1 MIAGRYTYGRTLFEP
16 FMTAFICY
24 CGQSEHDWP
33 TDLKRLQTNLQQGIA
48 RKLTAVRNQLYFHA
62 QQATPGN
69 WKERYRLWHTLL
81 MYDYGEA
88 NHLASLSDKEYLQ
101 SDYWQVFT
109 HGLKQSCHSQ
119 GNPLDDLEL
128 QARPLCPR
136 PLRGQEIILPQL
148 FLQR

>member
-1 MIAGRYTYGRTLFEP
+1 MAYLHLPEP
-16 FMTAFICY
+16 SA
-24 CGQSEHDWP
+24 S
-33 TDLKRLQTNLQQGIA
+33 
-48 RKLTAVRNQLYFHA
+48 LTISALRCH
-62 QQATPGN
+62 
-69 WKERYRLWHTLL
+69 RLWHTLL

-109 HGLKQSCHSQ
+109 HWLKQSCHSQ